1 MAASLLTPSHHP
13 ARPATLAVVVSPGV
27 STYLPRTL
35 AGIAGQSHVPD
46 VVLIVD
52 VGAPGRELGTG
63 IPFHEAVTD
72 AGLDGVTRV
81 RVVHAPTASTF
92 GDAVRQGLGEYATL
106 VERAAAKAARR
117 GFVGATASRSLVG
130 ITGARAWSGVTG
142 ELSPVT
148 TGEMRAV
155 GAHGGEPD
163 PAARPEWLWL
173 LHDDSAPAPAALDQL
188 LHAAESGRS
197 VAIAGVK
204 QRDWYDPDRVLEVGL
219 RTTRTGRR
227 VADIEPGEID
237 QGQHDHREDVL
248 AVGTAGALVRHD
260 VWTELGGTDP
270 ALGPFGDGLD
280 LCRRARLAGYRVVVV
295 PTAIV
300 HHARASYLGLRTEG
314 GAGGDGVAGS
324 NGAAAVPAAAGAD
337 VRRSFRPRRRAQ
349 VYNALLAA
357 PGPLVPVL
365 ALVLLVI
372 APFRALGRVATKEL
386 ALAGPEIAAVLAV
399 LARPRAVWRARRRMR
414 RTRRVPA
421 RALRPLLTT
430 GREIRAAK
438 RDARR
443 LLSTSRRA
451 AEAPSELESAER
463 AALARR
469 RRVTLAVVTLL
480 LAVTALVAFLPT
492 VLSGAL
498 TGGALLPADA
508 TFTELWAA
516 ARASWIPAGDG
527 RPGPADPFQQ
537 VLAVAMLLVAPF
549 GANANTLLT
558 ALVLVAIPL
567 AGLGAWFAAGAATR
581 AVALRAWA
589 ALVWA
594 LAPTLLLATGQGR
607 LGAVLAHLALPW
619 VALGVARTVGVERR
633 DVILSGLVGARR
645 SARVRAGAGGGVA
658 DAGAAHDAAPA
669 SATDGAATAAAA
681 PPIAIPVTAS
691 PAPRSAGPS
700 TISPDRAPDTHPA
713 AHPHRHP
720 AGSVTAAG
728 AAALAFAVA
737 AAGAPVLL
745 PAGVVLAVLLALVV
759 PRRRRWVLFIPV
771 PALALLGPVLVEALS
786 DLDAGSWRLLLADPG
801 AAYTAVPGAAWLSV
815 LGWPVQPPAFAGLAD
830 ADGALGVVG
839 EWALLAGGASLLL
852 AALAA
857 LLRGTGRARAV
868 RAGWLV
874 AVVGVVAAM
883 ASARTDVALGAGD
896 TAAEIVRGWAGS
908 GLSLAAL
915 GLLVAAVSAGDGF
928 KAALAARSFGWAQV
942 GAGILSVLAFAGP
955 LLTAGG
961 WLAAVRADEAPT
973 TVLALHGRAGAP
985 VPAVAEEMQSS
996 AQRSRVLAL
1005 TPAGDTV
1012 RAEVWR
1018 GHGPQLTETA
1028 TVAAARDLTGAPTA
1042 KVAERTDAADTELAG
1057 LVAAMT
1063 VGGAQDVAAR
1073 LGAHAV
1079 GIVVVPPEPA
1089 RVPAGTEPT
1098 TAERTA
1104 LIARLDATDGLE
1116 RITENPSGV
1125 IWRVAR
1131 GDGAGATT
1139 SVARARVVAD
1149 GAWVQ
1154 DVPAGAVDIRTELP
1168 RGPEGRTLV
1177 LAERSDPGWRAWY
1190 DGRPLRA
1197 TTDGWR
1203 QAFELPP
1210 HTGTLT
1216 VTHESPRGAAWT
1228 WVQGVVLGLTVLL
1241 ALPLRR
1247 RREAE

>member
-1 MAASLLTPSHHP
+1 MAAPLFPSSHHP

-35 AGIAGQSHVPD
+35 AGIAGQTHVPD
-46 VVLIVD
+46 VVLVVD

-63 IPFHEAVTD
+63 IPLHEAVTD

-92 GDAVRQGLGEYATL
+92 GDAVRQGLVEYATL

-130 ITGARAWSGVTG
+130 VTGSRAWSGVTG

-163 PAARPEWLWL
+163 REARAEWLWL

-197 VAIAGVK
+197 VAVAGAK
-204 QRDWYDPDRVLEVGL
+204 QRDWYEPDRLLEVGL

-248 AVGTAGALVRHD
+248 AVGTAGALVRLD

-270 ALGPFGDGLD
+270 VLGPFGDGLD

-300 HHARASYLGLRTEG
+300 HHARASYLGLRSEG
-314 GAGGDGVAGS
+314 GAPDPVGPARGPGGAAGS
-324 NGAAAVPAAAGAD
+324 TGAVAVPAPPAVD
-337 VRRSFRPRRRAQ
+337 VRRSFHPRRRAQ

-357 PGPLVPVL
+357 PGPLVPLL
-365 ALVLLVI
+365 AVVLLVL
-372 APFRALGRVATKEL
+372 APLRALGRVATKEL

-399 LARPRAVWRARRRMR
+399 LARPGALWRARRQIR
-414 RTRRVPA
+414 RTRRIPA

-443 LLSTSRRA
+443 LLSTTRHVT
-451 AEAPSELESAER
+451 EAPSELEIAEK

-469 RRVTLAVVTLL
+469 RRVTLTLVTLL
-480 LAVTALVAFLPT
+480 LTVTALVAYLPT
-492 VLSGAL
+492 VLAGAL

-508 TFTELWAA
+508 TFTEVWAV
-516 ARASWIPAGDG
+516 ARASWIPTGDG
-527 RPGPADPFQQ
+527 HPGPADPFQQ

-549 GANANTLLT
+549 GANANALIT
-558 ALVLVAIPL
+558 ALVLVAVPL

-581 AVALRAWA
+581 SVALRGWA

-619 VALGVARTVGVERR
+619 VALGVARTVGAERR
-633 DVILSGLVGARR
+633 DVILSGLVGAQ
-645 SARVRAGAGGGVA
+645 RVRVPATTTSS
-658 DAGAAHDAAPA
+658 DPAAEPA
-669 SATDGAATAAAA
+669 T
-681 PPIAIPVTAS
+681 
-691 PAPRSAGPS
+691 PS
-700 TISPDRAPDTHPA
+700 TDPAAQPDR
-713 AHPHRHP
+713 HR

-745 PAGVVLAVLLALVV
+745 PAGIVLAVLLALVV
-759 PRRRRWVLFIPV
+759 PRRRRWVLFVPV
-771 PALALLGPVLVEALS
+771 PALALLGPVLVAALS
-786 DLDAGSWRLLLADPG
+786 DVDVDAGSWRLLLADPG
-801 AAYTAVPGAAWLSV
+801 AAYAAVPGAAWLSV
-815 LGWPVQPPAFAGLAD
+815 LGWPVEPPGFPGLAD
-830 ADGALGVVG
+830 ANGALGVIG
-839 EWALLAGGASLLL
+839 QWALVAGGVSLLL

-857 LLRGTGRARAV
+857 LLRGSGRVRAV

-874 AVVGVVAAM
+874 AVVGLVAAL
-883 ASARTDVALGAGD
+883 ASARTDVALGTG
-896 TAAEIVRGWAGS
+896 TTGAAEIVRGWAGS
-908 GLSLAAL
+908 GLSLAVL
-915 GLLVAAVSAGDGF
+915 GLLVAAVSAGDGAR
-928 KAALAARSFGWAQV
+928 AALATRSFGWAQV
-942 GAGILSVLAFAGP
+942 GAGVLSVLAFAGP

-961 WLAAVRADEAPT
+961 WLAAVRTSDAPT
-973 TVLALHGRAGAP
+973 TVLAVHGRAGAP
-985 VPAVAEEMQSS
+985 VPAVAAEMQSS
-996 AQRSRVLAL
+996 VLRSRVLAL
-1005 TPAGDTV
+1005 RPAGDTV
-1012 RAEVWR
+1012 RAEIWR
-1018 GHGPQLTETA
+1018 GHGAQVTETA
-1028 TVAAARDLTGAPTA
+1028 TVAAALDLSGAPTA
-1042 KVAERTDAADTELAG
+1042 EVTERTDAADAELAN
-1057 LVAAMT
+1057 LVAALT
-1063 VGGAQDVAAR
+1063 VGGAGDVAVR

-1079 GIVVVPPEPA
+1079 GIVVVPPEPVH
-1089 RVPAGTEPT
+1089 VPAGTEPT
-1098 TAERTA
+1098 TAERTD

-1116 RITENPSGV
+1116 RITENASGV

-1131 GDGAGATT
+1131 GDGEGATK

-1149 GAWVQ
+1149 GAWVH
-1154 DVPAGAVDIRTELP
+1154 DLDARAVDIRTVLP

-1197 TTDGWR
+1197 TTEGWR

-1216 VTHESPRGAAWT
+1216 VTHESPQGAAWT